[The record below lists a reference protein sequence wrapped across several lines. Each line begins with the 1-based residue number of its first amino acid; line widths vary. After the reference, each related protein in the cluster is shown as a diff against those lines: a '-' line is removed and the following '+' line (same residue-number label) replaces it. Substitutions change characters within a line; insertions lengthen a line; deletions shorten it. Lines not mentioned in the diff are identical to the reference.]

1 MLPIPAFAALILGWL
16 AVRQVLLGR
25 RWLAGFLALCAL
37 QSGMTAL
44 AMGYGI
50 TSLRVVMPV
59 TAVMIPPLAWV
70 TFRRALFGP
79 SPMLVHLAGPLF
91 ITFAR
96 IFAPQTVDVAVSVV
110 FLVYGVAIWL
120 TLFNVPD
127 LPLPRIGAGS
137 LPARLWRA
145 IGTLLIAS
153 ALGDGLIALAYASGH
168 QAWAGWLISLFA
180 SGTLV
185 AIGLIGTAPEAVG
198 EADVPSPLPAL
209 ADADDAA
216 TMTRLDAFLHRD
228 KVYLDPDLSLQ
239 RLARRLHLPEKRLS
253 MAVNRVTGG
262 NVSRYINGWRIE
274 HACGL
279 IGTGQSITE
288 AMLASGFNTKSNF
301 NREFLRIKGQSPS
314 EWASAARLALGKPER
329 DAMQL

>member
-16 AVRQVLLGR
+16 AVRQAMLGR
-25 RWLAGFLALCAL
+25 RLLAGFLALCAL
-37 QSGMTAL
+37 QSVMTAL
-44 AMGYGI
+44 AVGYEV
-50 TSLRVVMPV
+50 TQLRPLMPV
-59 TAVMIPPLAWV
+59 TAAMIPALAWV

-91 ITFAR
+91 VAFAR
-96 IFAPQTVDVAVSVV
+96 IFAPQTVDVAVSGV
-110 FLVYGVAIWL
+110 FLAYGAAIWL
-120 TLFNVPD
+120 TLFRVPD

-145 IGTLLIAS
+145 IGTLLIVS
-153 ALGDGLIALAYASGH
+153 AIGDGLIALAYASGH

-180 SGTLV
+180 SGSLL

-198 EADVPSPLPAL
+198 DGDAAAPQTPQ

-216 TMTRLDAFLHRD
+216 TVERLDDFLRRD
-228 KVYLDPDLSLQ
+228 KAFLDPDLSLQ

-262 NVSRYINGWRIE
+262 NVSRYINGWRID

-279 IGTGQSITE
+279 IGAGQSITE

-314 EWASAARLALGKPER
+314 DWSNAPRPRLAMPER
-329 DAMQL
+329 ET